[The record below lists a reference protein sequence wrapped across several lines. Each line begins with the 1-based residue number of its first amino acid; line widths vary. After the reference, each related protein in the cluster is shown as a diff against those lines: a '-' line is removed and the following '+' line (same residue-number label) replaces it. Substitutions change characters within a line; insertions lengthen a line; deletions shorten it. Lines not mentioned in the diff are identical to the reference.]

1 MSIETQDVENTKPVF
16 DPDFHTELII
26 KDEYE
31 DFDSYSRPP
40 VPLGVGGLEVLYAD
54 PARYRAGVL
63 SAVAYCGPSGAGS
76 QVVSS
81 VYLLILL
88 V

>member
-1 MSIETQDVENTKPVF
+1 M
-16 DPDFHTELII
+16 
-26 KDEYE
+26 
-31 DFDSYSRPP
+31 
-40 VPLGVGGLEVLYAD
+40 PLGVGGLEVLYAD
-54 PARYRAGVL
+54 PAQYRAGVL

-88 V
+88 LGDPSIVIERYSSSKGQQA